1 MKHIAEEYLGMA
13 AVLLASALWGTTG
26 TAAALAP
33 GVPASAIAAAAMGG
47 GGALQALLAAR
58 HIGAQ
63 RHLLRRHWMLWLLGA
78 AAVMAYP
85 LAFYGSMRRAGVTVG
100 TVLTIGAAPLCSAAL
115 DLLFEK
121 RALGARWLL
130 GCALGV
136 AGVTLL
142 SAARSAGAGDG
153 AASATV
159 MAGIAMGVLA
169 AFLYAF
175 YSWAARRLMLGGMNA
190 RAAMGAVFGAG
201 ALLLAP
207 VLLATGAPLLHSW
220 GNFAVGV
227 YMAVCPMFLGYV
239 LFGYG
244 LARVAA
250 SSAITLSLFE
260 PVCATALA
268 AAVLGERLPP
278 LGWAGIALVLA
289 CLLCIV
295 WPQRPRL

>member
-1 MKHIAEEYLGMA
+1 MNKEYRGMA

-33 GVPASAIAAAAMGG
+33 AVPASAIAAVAMGG

-58 HIGAQ
+58 AIGVQ
-63 RHLLRRHWMLWLLGA
+63 RHLLRRHWALWLLGA
-78 AAVMAYP
+78 LAVMAYP

-100 TVLTIGAAPLCSAAL
+100 TVLTIGAAPLFSAAL
-115 DLLFEK
+115 EVLFEK
-121 RALGARWLL
+121 KTLGLRWLL
-130 GCALGV
+130 GCLLGIV
-136 AGVTLL
+136 GVGLL
-142 SAARSAGAGDG
+142 SAARSAAPGGD
-153 AASATV
+153 AAT
-159 MAGIAMGVLA
+159 AGIVMGLLA

-175 YSWAARRLMLGGMNA
+175 YSWVARQLMLCGMSA

-201 ALLLAP
+201 AVLLLP

-227 YMAVCPMFLGYV
+227 YMALFPMFIGYL

-260 PVCATALA
+260 PVCAAALA
-268 AAVLGERLPP
+268 AAVLGERLTL
-278 LGWAGIALVLA
+278 LGWTGIALVMA
-289 CLLCIV
+289 CLACIV
-295 WPQRPRL
+295 WPEKRTA